1 MNPAPAPTLRPAPLT
16 SAAPRKKKSKLKW
29 WIIGGV
35 VLVIGLAVAAKF
47 AGKDK
52 QQATLVTVDKVV
64 VKTITQLVNATG
76 KIQPEVEVKI
86 SPEVSGEI
94 IALPLR
100 EGATVNKGDLLVSIK
115 PDNYRYQVEQ
125 QQANLTAAKAS
136 AVQSKSQLIKAQ
148 EDFKRSE
155 DLFKK
160 QLISDSDFT
169 AAKTSLEVAEA
180 NYDNAKAQILRT
192 EGLLSQS
199 QDLLSKTTIYAPM
212 DGTISSLTSEI
223 GERVVATG
231 SFAGT
236 EVMRVAN
243 LDDMEARV
251 NVNENDV
258 VNVKV
263 GDRARITIDAYPN
276 RKFYGTVKEIA
287 SAAKTQGLNT
297 QEEVTNF
304 QVKIRITDKGVSLR
318 PGMSTNV
325 DIETKTVEHVLAV
338 PIQSVTV
345 RSREGQKTIEELG
358 ADRDQKARET
368 KGEGAA
374 DAVNE
379 KQRRERERADRE
391 ALQRVVFVR
400 HGDTVKL
407 TPVETGIGDTTHME
421 IKSGLKEGDEVV
433 SGPFSAITRTLKDG
447 AKVRVDKPKG
457 DVKGKDAKSK
467 DEKKT

>member
-1 MNPAPAPTLRPAPLT
+1 MNTAPAST
-16 SAAPRKKKSKLKW
+16 SAGPKKKKSKLKW
-29 WIIGGV
+29 FIIGGV
-35 VLVIGLAVAAKF
+35 VVVIALAVGARMKAQRS
-47 AGKDK
+47 
-52 QQATLVTVDKVV
+52 QQGALVTVEKAVI
-64 VKTITQLVNATG
+64 KTITQLVNATG
-76 KIQPEVEVKI
+76 KIQPELEIKI

-94 IALPLR
+94 IELPLR
-100 EGATVNKGDLLVSIK
+100 EGAEVKKGDLLVSIK

-125 QQANLTAAKAS
+125 QEANLTAAKAT
-136 AVQSKSQLIKAQ
+136 AVQSKAQLFKAE

-155 DLFKK
+155 GLFKTA
-160 QLISDSDFT
+160 LISESDFT
-169 AAKTSLEVAEA
+169 AARTALEVAQA
-180 NYDNAKAQILRT
+180 NYDNALAQIRRT
-192 EGLLSQS
+192 EGLLNQS
-199 QDLLSKTTIYAPM
+199 IELLSKTTIYSPA

-236 EVMRVAN
+236 EIMRVADLN
-243 LDDMEARV
+243 NMEVRV

-263 GDRARITIDAYPN
+263 GDKARISVDAYPN
-276 RKFYGTVKEIA
+276 RKLTGMVKEIA
-287 SAAKTQGLNT
+287 AAAKTQGLNT

-304 QVKIRITDKGVSLR
+304 EVRIRVAEKELNLR
-318 PGMSTNV
+318 PGMSASV
-325 DIETKTVEHVLAV
+325 DIETQTVENVVAV

-345 RSREGQKTIEELG
+345 RSREGNKTLDELG
-358 ADRDQKARET
+358 ADRAKKERET

-374 DAVNE
+374 AAVNE
-379 KQRRERERADRE
+379 KQQRERERADRE

-400 HGDTVKL
+400 QGDTVKL
-407 TPVETGIGDTTHME
+407 TPVETGIGDTSHME

-457 DVKGKDAKSK
+457 DPKDKEK
-467 DEKKT
+467 DEKKD